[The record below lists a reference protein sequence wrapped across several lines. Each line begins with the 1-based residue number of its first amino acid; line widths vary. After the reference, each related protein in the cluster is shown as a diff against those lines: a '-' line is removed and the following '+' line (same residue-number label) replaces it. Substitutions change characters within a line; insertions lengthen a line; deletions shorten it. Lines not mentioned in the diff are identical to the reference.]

1 MPSHISGQNH
11 PDDALAESLK
21 FVWRV
26 LTHKVKLFL
35 FKDKERLSHVEV
47 LLNGL
52 VVVAGRPL

>member
-1 MPSHISGQNH
+1 MPSHVSGQNH
-11 PDDALAESLK
+11 PDDALAEGLK

-35 FKDKERLSHVEV
+35 FQDKERLSNVEV

-52 VVVAGRPL
+52 VVVAGCPL